1 MSWHMLFDVEVNP
14 MPLTTSG
21 RHVRLFKNGRSQA
34 VRIPREFELPGS
46 EAILSRDRNGN
57 LILEPVRKTKL
68 ADLLSSWKPLADAES
83 IPAVEDMPPEPVNM

>member
-1 MSWHMLFDVEVNP
+1 
-14 MPLTTSG
+14 MPLTASG

-57 LILEPVRKTKL
+57 LILEPVKKTRL
-68 ADLLSSWKPLADAES
+68 ADLLSSWKPLADSES
-83 IPAVEDMPPEPVNM
+83 IPAVEDMPPEPVNI